1 MLCASCGA
9 QIADNAAFCPA
20 CGNAVGRTSSGAA
33 AIPARR
39 NTGGLSDTL
48 AGALAYFTIIPA
60 IVFLLIEPY
69 NRRRFVRYHAF
80 QSIFF
85 AVACMVISFALR
97 IVGFMPVLRWST
109 LVLWPLLWLAELVVW
124 LICVLKAYQGRM
136 FKLPVI
142 GNLAEQQA
150 FTMPDD
156 NGQAKALNGQE
167 LRLRVQLERFRG
179 RYTEKKPGIQ
189 PGGDSSGYTNKANS
203 SSGFWAGSMPPVAC
217 RRPPASWG
225 GCRTGSGDRRR
236 SA

>member
-1 MLCASCGA
+1 MICASCGA

-33 AIPARR
+33 AIPA
-39 NTGGLSDTL
+39 TAQAQTKPGGLSDKL

-80 QSIFF
+80 QSIFL
-85 AVACMVISFALR
+85 AVACFVISFALR

-109 LVLWPLLWLAELVVW
+109 LFLWPLLWLAELVVW
-124 LICVLKAYQGRM
+124 FICVFKAYQGQM

-156 NGQAKALNGQE
+156 NGQAKA
-167 LRLRVQLERFRG
+167 
-179 RYTEKKPGIQ
+179 
-189 PGGDSSGYTNKANS
+189 A
-203 SSGFWAGSMPPVAC
+203 
-217 RRPPASWG
+217 
-225 GCRTGSGDRRR
+225 
-236 SA
+236 

>member
-20 CGNAVGRTSSGAA
+20 CGKAVGRTSSGAA
-33 AIPARR
+33 AIPATAQAQTK
-39 NTGGLSDTL
+39 TGGLSDTL

-85 AVACMVISFALR
+85 AVACMVIAFALR

-124 LICVLKAYQGRM
+124 LICVLKAYQGQM

-156 NGQAKALNGQE
+156 NGQAKA
-167 LRLRVQLERFRG
+167 
-179 RYTEKKPGIQ
+179 
-189 PGGDSSGYTNKANS
+189 A
-203 SSGFWAGSMPPVAC
+203 
-217 RRPPASWG
+217 
-225 GCRTGSGDRRR
+225 
-236 SA
+236 